1 MKIIRMEDIEREK
14 SNEKRDKIVD
24 DVNYV
29 VEGVLG
35 KRSKG
40 CGGWVWFVGKVLL
53 GLAALVVIVNFV
65 LGNVWLLRFF
75 YGEFF

>member
-14 SNEKRDKIVD
+14 HVEKRDKIVD

-35 KRSKG
+35 KGKKKESN
-40 CGGWVWFVGKVLL
+40 WLWFIAKLVL
-53 GLAALVVIVNFV
+53 GLLVLVAAVNFV
-65 LGNVWLLRFF
+65 LGNVWLLKFF
-75 YGEFF
+75 YGELF